1 MWPVT
6 FASLK
11 RTGSSTVAVNLSPT
25 RESLLDNVSS
35 TRIFRLVPIGTNG
48 PTGACVVVVV
58 VLRTAARLNRG
69 LVRLCASASK
79 GNTSMVS
86 TTAIE
91 TNRFETLDFIC
102 EPPRAIE
109 ALK

>member
-1 MWPVT
+1 
-6 FASLK
+6 
-11 RTGSSTVAVNLSPT
+11 
-25 RESLLDNVSS
+25 LLDKVSS

-48 PTGACVVVVV
+48 PTGTGGVV
-58 VLRTAARLNRG
+58 VLRAGARLNRG
-69 LVRLCASASK
+69 FLRVCASANK

-91 TNRFETLDFIC
+91 TSRFETLNFIC
-102 EPPRAIE
+102 EPPRAMV